1 MHSGCGDPDL
11 DRATGLRDGADRDL
25 RRRPLLDGSGETAPL
40 PAYTRLDLPP
50 SYPLNPHTRIFGR
63 IENLTNVRYQDPA
76 GYNNAGLS
84 AYLGL
89 TWRQ

>member
-1 MHSGCGDPDL
+1 M
-11 DRATGLRDGADRDL
+11 DRASAAS
-25 RRRPLLDGSGETAPL
+25 RRRSPRPIVGDRFSGSGETSPL
-40 PAYTRLDLPP
+40 PAYTRLDLTA

-76 GYNNAGLS
+76 GYNTAGLS